1 MTYLQL
7 INSVLVRLR
16 EQEITAEEFDAG
28 NNPYWKFI
36 GSAVNDAKDRVEDAW
51 QWSAL
56 RGIDSVNLDAT
67 NESNFIINS
76 AGVPEVR
83 NYIEGNTVAIPNSI
97 DSKYI
102 IKRIFVFPT
111 TLSGF
116 FIVQDKTKATTNLS
130 WITTDAMDSRYQIP
144 NPTTTGLPS
153 EFAVTGQ
160 VSGNR
165 PINSSNSKLAG
176 SLKITIY
183 PPTVKNATFQDTK
196 LGLGIEGVRQQT
208 PLVASSDRLFV
219 PSLPVYT
226 LATALASRERG
237 EVGGAPTSELFATA
251 DRHLSDAISIDSALF
266 ANELNWY
273 ANDQDY
279 NTNVRFA

>member
-16 EQEITAEEFDAG
+16 EQEITAEEFDTG
-28 NNPYWKFI
+28 NNPYLKFI

-56 RGIDSVNLDAT
+56 RSIDSVNLDAT
-67 NESNFIINS
+67 NSTNFLVHPDGS
-76 AGVPEVR
+76 FSQR
-83 NYIEGNTVAIPNSI
+83 NFIEGNTVAVPNSI

-102 IKRIFVFPT
+102 IKRVFVFPT
-111 TLSGF
+111 TLVF
-116 FIVQDKTKATTNLS
+116 PFIVQDKTKATTNLS
-130 WITTDAMDSRYQIP
+130 WITTDAMNSRYQIP
-144 NPTTTGLPS
+144 NPTTTGLPT

-165 PINSSNSKLAG
+165 PLSSSNSDLAG
-176 SLKITIY
+176 SLEITIY
-183 PPTVKNATFQDTK
+183 PPTVKNAVGVDTK
-196 LGLGIEGVRQQT
+196 LGLGVEGVRQQA

-237 EVGGAPTSELFATA
+237 EVGGAPTSELFVTA